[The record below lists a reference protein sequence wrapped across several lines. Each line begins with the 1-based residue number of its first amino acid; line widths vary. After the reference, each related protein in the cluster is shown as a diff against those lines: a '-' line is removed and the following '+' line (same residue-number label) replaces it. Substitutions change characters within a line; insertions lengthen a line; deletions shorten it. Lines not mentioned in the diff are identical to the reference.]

1 VLYGQANA
9 GNGLQSERE
18 TLVYVLLIMLRCFL
32 GHHFAI
38 DRSKLS
44 CTSGYQH
51 THTHTHTHTQT
62 HTHTHTHTQNINVLS
77 SQGQATVSLCD
88 FYLVI
93 CRTWRQE

>member
-51 THTHTHTHTQT
+51 THTER
-62 HTHTHTHTQNINVLS
+62 I
-77 SQGQATVSLCD
+77 
-88 FYLVI
+88 
-93 CRTWRQE
+93 